1 MWTAKKKMYHSQ
13 LCYGKYGARICTPV
27 ASVVASRFV
36 MIKIVN
42 HSEFDNIHTQKILFP
57 SINRLFTDEKI
68 HEIMIA
74 SHRLYEERFSS
85 LNSNLMLLDIQGF
98 FPPCLSHIEVAG
110 VMGETFH
117 PEQKSSFAIDY
128 FRKILAQVSHP
139 TESTVDLCQNLCIN
153 IVDKL
158 VLVPLSLLLHVL
170 YDAVNDDT
178 SGQQQHP
185 QRVSLLVTSND
196 HTVCYLFDSSKSGE
210 IQTKDGPKVYLFD
223 SLEAALCDVTDSTIN
238 YTPQIMEIIHKGPDV
253 EDDYVCVA
261 SSIVKSDDT
270 PWRKP
275 MIRREQEYSGLI
287 LHHEKDSIFFHQLF
301 RI

>member
-1 MWTAKKKMYHSQ
+1 MYHSQ

-42 HSEFDNIHTQKILFP
+42 HNELNNNIHTQRVLFP

-85 LNSNLMLLDIQGF
+85 LNTNLMLLDIQPF
-98 FPPCLSHIEVAG
+98 FPSCLSNIEVAG
-110 VMGETFH
+110 IMGESFH
-117 PEQKSSFAIDY
+117 PNEKGSFAIDY
-128 FRKILAQVSHP
+128 FRKSLTRASPHT
-139 TESTVDLCQNLCIN
+139 TEGAIDSSPDLCIN

-170 YDAVNDDT
+170 YDSVNDDT

-238 YTPQIMEIIHKGPDV
+238 YTPPITEIIHKRQNVDH
-253 EDDYVCVA
+253 DYVCIP
-261 SSIVKSDDT
+261 SSDDT
-270 PWRKP
+270 PWGKTT
-275 MIRREQEYSGLI
+275 MIKKGQEYSGLI
-287 LHHEKDSIFFHQLF
+287 LYHEKDSVFFHQLF
-301 RI
+301 HI